1 MTEIVLSKSKRSEI
15 GFAREAARRALK
27 QRTMTEVK
35 SLARTQT
42 LHAVNTLTQIMRDK
56 KAPAHA
62 RVCAANSLLDRGW
75 GKSLQRF
82 ASEDG
87 TPLEFLHR
95 IERVIVHP
103 GDPVNDPVIDATI
116 EESVQRVP
124 LSVLGSVGATN
135 DFDVSPEDVW
145 LRSQEQT

>member
-1 MTEIVLSKSKRSEI
+1 MVGDVEP
-15 GFAREAARRALK
+15 AHRRAKAPARLVHGE
-27 QRTMTEVK
+27 QLGDR
-35 SLARTQT
+35 LARG
-42 LHAVNTLTQIMRDK
+42 LAAAV
-56 KAPAHA
+56 APAHA

-75 GKSLQRF
+75 GKSLQRI

-116 EESVQRVP
+116 EESVRRVP

-145 LRSQEQT
+145 LQSQEQA